1 MTYQL
6 EGNLLEVCTCKA
18 ICPCWVGEDPD
29 GGSCKGT
36 IAYQIKNGTIDGV
49 DVSGLTL
56 GLLAD
61 IPGNALAGNWKVA
74 IFVDDRATAEQE
86 EAMLAAFTGQK
97 GGPLVDVAQVVGE
110 VVSIER
116 AQIEANVNEGD
127 GSLRIGEAMSADMHG
142 SKGNNGKPTKLYD
155 AMFSFREGAPAY
167 PGKAGTYQMTCPSL
181 GVELEMRQHS
191 SVHGAFSFAA

>member
-36 IAYQIKNGTIDGV
+36 IAYQIEQGTIDGV

-61 IPGNALAGNWKVA
+61 IPGNAMAGNWKVA

-110 VVSIER
+110 VASIER
-116 AQIEANVNEGD
+116 AKIDVDVNEGS
-127 GSLRIGEAMSADMHG
+127 GSLQIGDAMAADMQG
-142 SKGNNGKPTKLYD
+142 LKGNNGKPTKLYD
-155 AMFSFREGAPAY
+155 AVFSFREGAPAY
-167 PGKAGTYQMTCPSL
+167 PGKAETYRMTCPSL
-181 GVELEMRQHS
+181 GVELEMRQHN
-191 SVHGAFSFAA
+191 SVQGAFSFAA

>member
-97 GGPLVDVAQVVGE
+97 RRPPGGC
-110 VVSIER
+110 R
-116 AQIEANVNEGD
+116 
-127 GSLRIGEAMSADMHG
+127 
-142 SKGNNGKPTKLYD
+142 
-155 AMFSFREGAPAY
+155 
-167 PGKAGTYQMTCPSL
+167 PSR
-181 GVELEMRQHS
+181 G
-191 SVHGAFSFAA
+191 